1 MNLLN
6 RRSVPLL
13 ALALLALAFVAAV
26 ALNAVAL
33 RGARLDL
40 TQKQLYTLS
49 PGTVAILGKIEEPV
63 TLKFYYSE
71 HATRDLQQFRVFA
84 ARVREL
90 LEEIAAR
97 SDGKV
102 LLEVIDPL
110 PFSEAEDQAAAY
122 GLQAVPLGA
131 SGDKLYFGLV
141 GTNTTD
147 GETTMPFIQ
156 PDKEAF
162 LEYDVAKL
170 VSTLSV
176 DQRPVVALLS
186 GLPTGPRM
194 DPTGRASPGWVVDRQ
209 IAELFELRRLQG
221 APTAIADDVDLLM
234 LVHPRDLPEDT
245 LYAIDQFVLR
255 GGRLLA
261 FVDPDAETDQSGVDP
276 MDPLSGAEPRP
287 SDLQGLLGPWGIQ
300 FDPARVVLDG
310 RHALQVQPDPAGR
323 PVRHL
328 AVLGLGRDALAQDD
342 VVTGELES
350 VHFSTA
356 GSLGLAREST
366 LAMEAL
372 AQSSTDSALVES
384 GAVRAAAANPDQLR
398 DGFTAGKAALVL
410 AARFTGELK
419 TAFPS
424 RTQAGHLAQSP
435 APVNIIVVADTDVL
449 SDRLWVQVQ
458 DFMGQPA
465 YNAFANNGDFVYNA
479 VDNLVGN
486 ADLIAVRTRATGD
499 RPFEKVEALRRGA
512 EQRYRAKE
520 QQLQASL
527 EQLEQQLA
535 SLQQPGP
542 DGQAQAMT
550 ADQQRQVLRFQDERL
565 RMRKELRDVQH
576 QLNADIDALGDRIKL
591 LNILG
596 MPVVVVLGTLLL
608 AWRRWSRRRGAVGA
622 RA

>member
-1 MNLLN
+1 MNTAT
-6 RRSVPLL
+6 RRSLPLI
-13 ALALLALAFVAAV
+13 ALAVLALAFVAAV
-26 ALNAVAL
+26 ALSSVAL

-40 TQKQLYTLS
+40 TEKGLYTLS
-49 PGTVAILGKIEEPV
+49 PGTLAILGKIEEPV

-97 SDGKV
+97 SAGKV
-102 LLEVIDPL
+102 KLEVIDPL

-131 SGDKLYFGLV
+131 GGDKLYFGLV

-147 GETTMPFIQ
+147 GETLMPFIQ

-170 VSTLSV
+170 ISTLSV
-176 DQRPVVALLS
+176 DERPVVALLS
-186 GLPTGPRM
+186 GLPTGPRL

-221 APTAIADDVDLLM
+221 LPTEIADDVDLLM

-261 FVDPDAETDQSGVDP
+261 FVDPDAEADASGVDP

-287 SDLQGLLGPWGIQ
+287 SDLARLFGPWGIQ
-300 FDPARVVLDG
+300 FDPARVVLDDK
-310 RHALQVQPDPAGR
+310 HALQVQADPSGR

-328 AVLGLGRDALAQDD
+328 AVLGLDRDAMNQED
-342 VVTGELES
+342 VVTGELETL
-350 VHFSTA
+350 HFSTA
-356 GSLGLAREST
+356 GALGVTREST

-372 AQSSTDSALVES
+372 AQSAGASALADAA
-384 GAVRAAAANPDQLR
+384 AVRGAAGDPDALR
-398 DGFTAGKAALVL
+398 EDFRPGKTPLVL
-410 AARFTGELK
+410 AARFTGELA
-419 TAFPS
+419 TAFPD
-424 RTQAGHLAQSP
+424 RAGAGHRARSEG
-435 APVNIIVVADTDVL
+435 PVNLVVVADTDVL
-449 SDRLWVQVQ
+449 TDRLWVQVQ
-458 DFMGQPA
+458 DFMGQPV

-486 ADLIAVRTRATGD
+486 ADLIAVRTRATAE
-499 RPFEKVEALRRGA
+499 RPFERVEALRRGA

-520 QQLQASL
+520 QQIQQQL

-535 SLQQPGP
+535 SLQQAGP
-542 DGQAQAMT
+542 DGQAAAMT
-550 ADQQRQVLRFQDERL
+550 PQQQAEVLRFQDERL
-565 RMRKELRDVQH
+565 RMRKELREVQH
-576 QLNADIDALGDRIKL
+576 RLNADIEALGDRLKL

-596 MPVVVVLGTLLL
+596 MPALVVLASLLV
-608 AWRRWSRRRGAVGA
+608 AWRRWSRRRAAVAGA
-622 RA
+622 